1 MLSGLLNLGGGS
13 SSSEKSTKKSD
24 EEKEKK
30 KVVPKINLLVVD
42 GEKNHEYV
50 YVRSR

>member
-24 EEKEKK
+24 EEKKK

-42 GEKNHEYV
+42 AEKNHEYV
-50 YVRSR
+50 YVRAR